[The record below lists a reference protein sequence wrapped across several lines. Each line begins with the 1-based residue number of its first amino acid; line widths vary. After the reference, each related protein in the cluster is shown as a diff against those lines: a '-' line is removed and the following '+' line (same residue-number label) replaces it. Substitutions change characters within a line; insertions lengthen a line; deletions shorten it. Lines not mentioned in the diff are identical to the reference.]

1 MFPMIMAALSEDDSI
16 YITGF
21 KRKILHSSNFFNFLW
36 SNFTYG
42 SPMEILSLLFV
53 DLDYN
58 EKNSHLST
66 LKPCQKIFSCLVLGQ
81 QNMNKVYQ

>member
-1 MFPMIMAALSEDDSI
+1 MCHYRVSSTNKIFMFPEIMATLSEDNSI

-42 SPMEILSLLFV
+42 APMESLSLL
-53 DLDYN
+53 L
-58 EKNSHLST
+58 T
-66 LKPCQKIFSCLVLGQ
+66 LTIIRKIVIFLL
-81 QNMNKVYQ
+81 